1 MDPDPVQDPQE
12 YQRLLLSLLG
22 TRDPAEVQAAT
33 VGEWEQL
40 TEAAGPHLRTRPAPS
55 EWSVLLCLAHLVD
68 AEMVNSTRYRW
79 ILAHDQP
86 ALAGYD
92 QDRWADTL
100 HLEGETVAELLAV
113 FAPLRQANLLLWERT
128 GPAERQR
135 FGLHAERGPESYE
148 LLFRMTA
155 GHDLFHL
162 AQARRA
168 LSTVGGA

>member
-1 MDPDPVQDPQE
+1 MQSPQD
-12 YQRLLLSLLG
+12 YQQLLLSLLG
-22 TRDPAEVQAAT
+22 TANPAEVQAAT
-33 VGEWEQL
+33 AREFEEL
-40 TEAAGPHLRTRPAPS
+40 IEAAGPHLRTRPAPG

-68 AEMVNSTRYRW
+68 AEMVNTTRYRW

-86 ALAGYD
+86 PLAGYD

-100 HLEGETVAELLAV
+100 HPDGETVDELMAV
-113 FAPLRQANLLLWERT
+113 FASLRRANLRLWELS

-135 FGLHAERGPESYE
+135 FGLHEERGPESYE

-162 AQARRA
+162 EQARRA
-168 LSTVGGA
+168 LSAVSGA